1 MGRLVL
7 GPLNILVQRL
17 CHSVYVPITIELI
30 ISYKSR
36 FDEVNENVTRAR
48 NKFNKKQRVMMFG
61 SSAQPAPEKQDGSH
75 IGTDVRITGSI
86 MTTERL
92 IFAGHLD
99 GDLDGAT
106 IHITAEGQVK
116 GDVSAKDLVVDGR
129 VEGKITAVKVR
140 LTPSAVFRGEMVSR
154 GITIDEGADIEA
166 TFSKSSDSLPLE
178 QDG

>member
-1 MGRLVL
+1 MGRLAL

-17 CHSVYVPITIELI
+17 CHSVYVPITIALI

-36 FDEVNENVTRAR
+36 FDEVNENVTKAR
-48 NKFNKKQRVMMFG
+48 NKFNEKQRVMMFG
-61 SSAQPAPEKQDGSH
+61 SSD

-86 MTTERL
+86 MATERL
-92 IFAGHLD
+92 VFAGHLD

-129 VEGKITAVKVR
+129 IEGKITAVKVR

-178 QDG
+178 